1 MYHMFWHVLI
11 EKKKRRKIDS
21 GAENGIFEDRRESGT
36 LHEA

>member
-11 EKKKRRKIDS
+11 EKKKRKIDS

-36 LHEA
+36 QYEA